1 MIYLLHKSKEQMK
14 IFDEEIRYPE
24 KGDKFFISDGQSE
37 EIAWLNKSFQ
47 EFSSYANCY
56 QTGALTLIDS
66 SLIDDKLRD
75 FNIYPVIF
83 LIRHYLEL
91 RLKELI
97 QGLNYCKAQN
107 KDFPTHHD
115 LSNLWSEFKVS
126 YKKIGELTDDKFLV
140 IDELIKE
147 MTSVDPISMSFRY
160 PVDKNG
166 NKTQRLEYI
175 NLTNLRETFVRVCF
189 VFDGVAMQIAH
200 YVDITED
207 MMGEVY
213 ENYW

>member
-1 MIYLLHKSKEQMK
+1 MLILK
-14 IFDEEIRYPE
+14 EEIRYPV
-24 KGDKFFISDGQSE
+24 KNDKFFLDKGNPD
-37 EIAWLNKSFQ
+37 EIAWLHKTFQ
-47 EFSSYANCY
+47 QFGSYADSY

-66 SLIDDKLRD
+66 ALSNKDLRD
-75 FNIYPVIF
+75 YNIYPAVF

-97 QGLNYCKAQN
+97 QGLNYCKEQN
-107 KDFPTHHD
+107 KNFPTHHD
-115 LSNLWSEFKVS
+115 LQNLWSDFKKAYS
-126 YKKIGELTDDKFLV
+126 SIGENSNDQRFQI

-147 MTSVDPISMSFRY
+147 MTNVDPISMSFRY
-160 PVDKNG
+160 PVDKQG
-166 NKTQRLEYI
+166 EKTQKPEYV

-200 YVDITED
+200 YTEMTED
-207 MMGEVY
+207 MMRDVY

>member
-1 MIYLLHKSKEQMK
+1 MLILK
-14 IFDEEIRYPE
+14 EEIRYPE
-24 KGDKFFISDGQSE
+24 KNDKFFLDKGNPD
-37 EIAWLNKSFQ
+37 EIAWLHKTFQ
-47 EFSSYANCY
+47 QFGSYADSY

-66 SLIDDKLRD
+66 ALSNKDLRD
-75 FNIYPVIF
+75 YNIYPAVF

-97 QGLNYCKAQN
+97 QGLNYCKEQN
-107 KDFPTHHD
+107 KNFPTHHD
-115 LSNLWSEFKVS
+115 LQNLWSDFKKAYS
-126 YKKIGELTDDKFLV
+126 SIGENTNDQIFQI

-147 MTSVDPISMSFRY
+147 MTNVDPISMSFRY
-160 PVDKNG
+160 PVDKQG
-166 NKTQRLEYI
+166 EKTQKLEYV

-200 YVDITED
+200 YTEMTED
-207 MMGEVY
+207 MMRDVY